1 MAVFRGR
8 APLRLGLAGGG
19 TDVSPYCDLYGGA
32 VLSATISLY
41 AHTTITPSPD
51 GQVHFLAL
59 DQDVHE
65 TFPTRGELPP
75 GNRLSLH
82 HGVYNRVV
90 RDFMEGRPQAV
101 TISTACDAPAG
112 SGLGS
117 SSTLVVSMLRTFAEM
132 LNVPLGEYDLA
143 HLAYQIERVDV
154 GLHGG
159 KQDQYAAAFGGFNF
173 LEFHDSDYALVN
185 PLRIKDWVI
194 SELES
199 SIVLFFT
206 GQSRSS
212 AEIIEEESRNVLE
225 RNEAAIDAMHQGK
238 KQAFLMKEALLRGQ
252 VSTMGEVMRVAW
264 EHKKLMASSISNARI
279 DKLYDLA
286 MSNGAFCGKVSGAGG
301 GGFMMFLVD
310 PSRKLEVIRAL
321 RETRDGE
328 VMGCHFVASGAQA
341 WKVL

>member
-1 MAVFRGR
+1 LPVFRGR

-19 TDVSPYCDLYGGA
+19 TDVPPYCDLYGGA

-41 AHTTITPSPD
+41 AHTTITQSTD
-51 GQVHFLAL
+51 GQIHFIAL
-59 DQDVHE
+59 DQEVEE
-65 TFPTRGELPP
+65 TFPLSSELPP

-82 HGVYNRVV
+82 RGVYNRVV
-90 RDFMEGRPQAV
+90 RDFTEGRPQAV
-101 TISTACDAPAG
+101 TIATSCDAPAG

-117 SSTLVVSMLRTFAEM
+117 SSTLVVSMLRTFAEV

-143 HLAYQIERVDV
+143 HLAYEIERIDV

-173 LEFHDSDYALVN
+173 LEFDASDHTLVN
-185 PLRIKDWVI
+185 PLRIKEQVI
-194 SELES
+194 SELEA

-206 GQSRSS
+206 GKSRSS
-212 AEIIEEESRNVLE
+212 AEIIEQESRNVRE
-225 RNEAAIDAMHQGK
+225 KNEVAIEAMHQTK

-264 EHKKLMASSISNARI
+264 QQKKLMATSISNQRI
-279 DKLYDLA
+279 DELYDLA
-286 MSNGAFCGKVSGAGG
+286 MSRGAFCGKVSGAGG

-310 PSRKLEVIRAL
+310 PSRKLEVVRAL
-321 RETRDGE
+321 RATQYGE
-328 VMGCHFVASGAQA
+328 VTDCNFVAGGAQA
-341 WKVL
+341 WRAR

>member
-51 GQVHFLAL
+51 GQVHFVAL
-59 DQDVHE
+59 DQEVKE
-65 TFPTRGELPP
+65 TFPLLSELPT

-82 HGVYNRVV
+82 RGVYNRVI

-101 TISTACDAPAG
+101 TIATACDAPAG

-117 SSTLVVSMLRTFAEM
+117 SSTLVVSMLRTFAEV
-132 LNVPLGEYDLA
+132 LSVPLGEYDLA
-143 HLAYQIERVDV
+143 HLAYQIERLDV

-173 LEFHDSDYALVN
+173 LEFDASDHTLVN
-185 PLRIKDWVI
+185 PLRIKEQVI
-194 SELES
+194 SELEA

-212 AEIIEEESRNVLE
+212 AEIIEQESRNVRE
-225 RNEAAIDAMHQGK
+225 KNEVAIEAMHQTK

-252 VSTMGEVMRVAW
+252 VSTMGEVMRIAW
-264 EHKKLMASSISNARI
+264 EQKKLMATKPKFTKAQMRPIFPIQNGELRRAE
-279 DKLYDLA
+279 LYQFA
-286 MSNGAFCGKVSGAGG
+286 E
-301 GGFMMFLVD
+301 LVN
-310 PSRKLEVIRAL
+310 
-321 RETRDGE
+321 T
-328 VMGCHFVASGAQA
+328 
-341 WKVL
+341 